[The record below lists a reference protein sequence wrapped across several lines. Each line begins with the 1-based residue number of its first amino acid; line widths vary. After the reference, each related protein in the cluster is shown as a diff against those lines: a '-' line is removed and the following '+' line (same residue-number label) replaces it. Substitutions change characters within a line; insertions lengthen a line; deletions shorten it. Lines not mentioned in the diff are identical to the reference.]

1 MNNLNS
7 NKEKYK
13 SFCDTNSSMPI
24 FAKYWWLDA
33 VAGVDNWDVLLYIS
47 DNKVV
52 ASYPYHLKRKFFF
65 FRILTIP
72 KFTPFFGPYI
82 VFPDNLKHSEK
93 LSLEKK
99 IFFYFIENL
108 PNADY
113 LQLTFHY
120 NFTNWL
126 PFYIKGFKQ
135 TTLYTYLIDNI
146 SDSEM
151 VFRNFDNSNKNLFRK
166 AEKGLKVYF
175 DLTAEE
181 FYANRNLTL
190 KKQNRKISYDFE
202 LFKRIY
208 DIAYLNESGRTLY
221 AVDEHNNIHGALFVV
236 WDNISA
242 YNLISSFDPDY
253 NNSGASSQL
262 LFEAIKFV
270 GNKTLKFDMEGS
282 MNEKVEKSYR
292 QYGAVQTPYFY
303 ITKNNSF
310 MLKVYYLFARN
321 SIMKQ

>member
-1 MNNLNS
+1 
-7 NKEKYK
+7 
-13 SFCDTNSSMPI
+13 MPI

-33 VAGVDNWDVLLYIS
+33 VIGDSNWDVLLYIA
-47 DNKVV
+47 DNKII
-52 ASYPYHLKRKFFF
+52 ASYPYYLKRKFFF
-65 FRILTIP
+65 FRVLTIP

-82 VFPDNLKHSEK
+82 VFPDNIKHSEK

-99 IFFYFIENL
+99 IFYYFIENL
-108 PNADY
+108 PYADY
-113 LQLTFHY
+113 LQLTLHY
-120 NFTNWL
+120 KFTNWL
-126 PFYIKGFKQ
+126 PFFFKEFKQ

-146 SDSEM
+146 SDTEA
-151 VFRNFDNSNKNLFRK
+151 VFKNFDYSKRNLVKK
-166 AEKGLKVYF
+166 AEKSIKVHF

-181 FYANRNLTL
+181 FYANRCLTL
-190 KKQNRKISYDFE
+190 TKQKRKISYDFK

-221 AVDEHNNIHGALFVV
+221 AVDDLNNIHGALFIV
-236 WDNISA
+236 WDNNSA

-253 NNSGASSQL
+253 NNSGASSLL

-270 GNKTLKFDMEGS
+270 RNKTKKFDMEGS

-303 ITKNNSF
+303 ITKSNSLL
-310 MLKVYYLFARN
+310 LKIYHLISGN
-321 SIMKQ
+321 SGIKK